1 MKRAYLFT
9 VLQAI
14 LMLAAYP
21 LYAQTNTYQQ
31 QYFSKNLNKVFES
44 GRKENFE
51 SINGVNEKESAFLP
65 VPGYSIHLQ
74 PFNTIYVDKDNRF
87 VGKTGEEMD
96 SLSAIKR
103 LDELL
108 ALIGPCLDSTWQWRE
123 VYGNDSTT
131 PFFKEIK
138 ELRAATADLELNIA
152 MVQIAPN
159 LYTANLYIRRK
170 QHVK

>member
-1 MKRAYLFT
+1 ML
-9 VLQAI
+9 LQATV
-14 LMLAAYP
+14 MVAACS
-21 LYAQTNTYQQ
+21 LYAQTTNYQQ
-31 QYFSKNLNKVFES
+31 QHFCKNLNKVLES

-51 SINGVNEKESAFLP
+51 SITGMNERESAFLP

-74 PFNTIYVDKDNRF
+74 PFNTIYVDKDSRF

-108 ALIGPCLDSTWQWRE
+108 ALVGPCLDSTWQWRE

-138 ELRAATADLELNIA
+138 ELRAVTTDLELNIA
-152 MVQIAPN
+152 MVLVAPN

-170 QHVK
+170 QRVK